1 MKDEKALLLSFHVLF
16 LDIHV
21 SKWSQNPYVGG
32 SWTDPVVGTS
42 WGHYDNMAGRLKNLF
57 FAGESTSGDY
67 YGYVQG
73 AYFTGRD
80 KANEIADCING
91 VKCDEYEPAEELI

>member
-1 MKDEKALLLSFHVLF
+1 MSR

-21 SKWSQNPYVGG
+21 SKWSQNPFVRCA
-32 SWTDPVVGTS
+32 WTDPVVGTS
-42 WGHYDNMAGRLKNLF
+42 WGHYENMSGRLKNIF
-57 FAGESTSGDY
+57 FAGESTSDEY

-80 KANEIADCING
+80 KAVEIANCIKG
-91 VKCDEYEPAEELI
+91 GACKAYKPAKEEI